1 MSYKK
6 YIPFDDS
13 LKEDMIVQG
22 KVKSIQPYGAFIE
35 LKNGVVG
42 LLHIED
48 MSIARI
54 KSPYDRF
61 SIGQEVN
68 VKIKSIDKE
77 NHRIMFTYKEL
88 LGTWEENAK
97 LFKEGTKVK
106 GIIRNTEAH
115 KNGIF
120 IELKPNLVGMAEYQ
134 DGMEY
139 GKQVDVFIKKI
150 IPEKKKI
157 KLIICSQIKAEV
169 SPFAIREGE
178 IKVFDG
184 KDGYVSMN
192 QIINKINIGHIT
204 DIHFKILEIVN
215 EFEFITSR
223 QIYQLLKIKG
233 VDIKSQ
239 DKLNK
244 KLEQLVK
251 TKILTR
257 YYFHSEDGK
266 GIYRIYC
273 LEKMGKYLLNSR
285 DIECKWQPT
294 DNVKPVAL
302 IKKRLAGNQT
312 ILAYL
317 RKVKAF
323 DSYVVKPQLT
333 AKTLGKVFKASGGS
347 VKLTKNNKSI
357 SFLFEVVR
365 REEDWQN
372 KLVDKMRLYKDFYEN
387 FVPGDSGFQIMPQLI
402 FVCEDEKHAAETFKT
417 IVTKRVE
424 ISKIKLYFTT
434 DLRQNKD
441 SLEET
446 LIEFRLD
453 ENTNKYK
460 VANVDLKLLEE

>member
-1 MSYKK
+1 MV
-6 YIPFDDS
+6 
-13 LKEDMIVQG
+13 ED
-22 KVKSIQPYGAFIE
+22 
-35 LKNGVVG
+35 
-42 LLHIED
+42 
-48 MSIARI
+48 
-54 KSPYDRF
+54 
-61 SIGQEVN
+61 
-68 VKIKSIDKE
+68 
-77 NHRIMFTYKEL
+77 
-88 LGTWEENAK
+88 
-97 LFKEGTKVK
+97 
-106 GIIRNTEAH
+106 
-115 KNGIF
+115 
-120 IELKPNLVGMAEYQ
+120 
-134 DGMEY
+134 
-139 GKQVDVFIKKI
+139 
-150 IPEKKKI
+150 
-157 KLIICSQIKAEV
+157 SQIKAEV

-192 QIINKINIGHIT
+192 QIINKINLGHIT
-204 DIHFKILEIVN
+204 DIHFQILEIVN

-223 QIYQLLKIKG
+223 QIYQLLQIKG
-233 VDIKSQ
+233 IEIKSQ

-244 KLEQLVK
+244 KLEQIIK

-312 ILAYL
+312 LLAYL

-333 AKTLGKVFKASGGS
+333 AKTLAKPFKASGGS

-365 REEDWQN
+365 REEDWKN
-372 KLVDKMRLYKDFYEN
+372 KLVEKMRLYQDFYDN
-387 FVPGDSGFQIMPQLI
+387 FVPGDSGFPIMPQLI
-402 FVCEDEKHAAETFKT
+402 FVCEDEKHAAETFKL
-417 IVTKRVE
+417 IVTKGLE

-434 DLRQNKD
+434 DLRQNKE
-441 SLEET
+441 SLEDT
-446 LIEFRLD
+446 LIEFKLD

-460 VANVDLKLLEE
+460 VANVELKLLED

>member
-1 MSYKK
+1 MV
-6 YIPFDDS
+6 
-13 LKEDMIVQG
+13 ED
-22 KVKSIQPYGAFIE
+22 
-35 LKNGVVG
+35 
-42 LLHIED
+42 
-48 MSIARI
+48 
-54 KSPYDRF
+54 
-61 SIGQEVN
+61 
-68 VKIKSIDKE
+68 
-77 NHRIMFTYKEL
+77 
-88 LGTWEENAK
+88 
-97 LFKEGTKVK
+97 
-106 GIIRNTEAH
+106 
-115 KNGIF
+115 
-120 IELKPNLVGMAEYQ
+120 
-134 DGMEY
+134 
-139 GKQVDVFIKKI
+139 
-150 IPEKKKI
+150 
-157 KLIICSQIKAEV
+157 SQIKAEV

-192 QIINKINIGHIT
+192 QIINKINLGHIT
-204 DIHFKILEIVN
+204 DIHFQILEIVN

-223 QIYQLLKIKG
+223 QIYQLLQIKG
-233 VDIKSQ
+233 IEIKSQ

-244 KLEQLVK
+244 KLEQLIK

-312 ILAYL
+312 LLAYL

-333 AKTLGKVFKASGGS
+333 AKTLAKPFKPSGGS

-365 REEDWQN
+365 REEDWKD
-372 KLVDKMRLYKDFYEN
+372 KLVEKMRLYQDFYDN
-387 FVPGDSGFQIMPQLI
+387 FVPGDSGFPIMPQLI
-402 FVCEDEKHAAETFKT
+402 FVCEDEKHTAETFKL
-417 IVTKRVE
+417 IVTKGLE

-434 DLRQNKD
+434 DLRQNKE
-441 SLEET
+441 SLEDT
-446 LIEFRLD
+446 LIEFKLD

-460 VANVDLKLLEE
+460 VANVELKLLED